1 MKIAVIIPCYRV
13 KKHIIP
19 LLNQLLKSNYYIYVV
34 DDKCPENT
42 GVFVKEQLQHPQLTV
57 LFNEINLG
65 VGGAVKTGYVQAL
78 KDECE
83 IFVKLDGDGQ
93 MNPSLIPDLIHPILI
108 GEVDFSKGNRFYNI
122 NTLVNMPLIRLI
134 GNSALSFI
142 NKIVNGYWALMDP
155 TNGFVAIHKTAL
167 LMLPLDKIDNRYFF
181 ESDLLFRLGTI
192 RAVVEDF
199 PMDAKYQ
206 DEESGLNIRKIL
218 FEFPPKYFVR
228 FFKRIFYNYFLR
240 DFNVGSLQ
248 LIFGV
253 ILTFFGLIYGVINWI
268 NNVKEGVSTPTG
280 TIMIAVLPIILGFQL
295 LLSFVNYDI
304 NNVPKKPLSKILSKK

>member
-19 LLNQLLKSNYYIYVV
+19 LLNQLLQSNYYIYVV

-65 VGGAVKTGYVQAL
+65 VGGAVKTGYVKAL
-78 KDECE
+78 KDNCE

-93 MNPSLIPDLIHPILI
+93 MNPDLISGLIHPILI

-142 NKIVNGYWALMDP
+142 NKIVNGYWAIMDP

-268 NNVKEGVSTPTG
+268 NNVKEVVSTPTG

>member
-19 LLNQLLKSNYYIYVV
+19 LLNQLLQSNYYIYVV
-34 DDKCPENT
+34 DDKCPENS
-42 GVFVKEQLQHPQLTV
+42 GDLVMKELNHAQLTV
-57 LFNEINLG
+57 IFNEVNLG
-65 VGGAVKTGYVQAL
+65 VGGAVKVGFLQAL
-78 KDECE
+78 KDGCD
-83 IFVKLDGDGQ
+83 IFVKVDGDGQ
-93 MNPSLIPDLIHPILI
+93 MDPNLIPSLINPILL

-142 NKIVNGYWALMDP
+142 NKIVNGYWAIMDP

-228 FFKRIFYNYFLR
+228 FFKRIFYSYFLR

-248 LIFGV
+248 LIFGF
-253 ILTFFGLIYGVINWI
+253 ILTFFGLIYGIINWF

-304 NNVPKKPLSKILSKK
+304 NNVPKKPLSNFSNKD